1 MQSSLLSMIFE
12 KFQVP
17 GRMGMLVTLYL
28 MLINSHNSVEAP
40 SGRGFSNIEVWFIG
54 IQAPI
59 AFGIIE
65 YGVILALK
73 RFTKFSDQKIN
84 LFGDLSF
91 EIVNLMDVTAFIIA
105 GLSLFA
111 FTANYMIF

>member
-1 MQSSLLSMIFE
+1 MQSSLLSIIFE

-54 IQAPI
+54 TQAPI

-65 YGVILALK
+65 YGAILSLK
-73 RFTKFSDQKIN
+73 RFSKFSDQKIN
-84 LFGDLSF
+84 LFGDLTF
-91 EIVNLMDVTAFIIA
+91 DPVNLMDVTSFIIS
-105 GLSLFA
+105 GLSLSV
-111 FTANYMIF
+111 FTALYMVP

>member
-1 MQSSLLSMIFE
+1 MIFE

-28 MLINSHNSVEAP
+28 MLINSHNSIEAP

-54 IQAPI
+54 TQAPLV
-59 AFGIIE
+59 FGIIE

-73 RFTKFSDQKIN
+73 RFSKISDQKIN

-91 EIVNLMDVTAFIIA
+91 ETVKMMDVTAFIIA

-111 FTANYMIF
+111 FTAHYMIF

>member
-54 IQAPI
+54 TQAPI

-65 YGVILALK
+65 YGAILALK
-73 RFTKFSDQKIN
+73 RFSKFSDQKIN
-84 LFGDLSF
+84 LLGELSF
-91 EIVNLMDVTAFIIA
+91 DLVNLMDVTAFIIS
-105 GLSLFA
+105 GLSLSA
-111 FTANYMIF
+111 FTALYMIP

>member
-1 MQSSLLSMIFE
+1 MQSIHV
-12 KFQVP
+12 KHFQVP

-54 IQAPI
+54 TQAPI

-65 YGVILALK
+65 YGVILSLK

-84 LFGDLSF
+84 LFGDLTF
-91 EIVNLMDVTAFIIA
+91 DPVNLMDVTSFIIS
-105 GLSLFA
+105 GLFLSV
-111 FTANYMIF
+111 FTALYMIP

>member
-1 MQSSLLSMIFE
+1 MQSIHV
-12 KFQVP
+12 KHFQVP

-65 YGVILALK
+65 YGAILALK
-73 RFTKFSDQKIN
+73 RFSKFSDQKIN

-91 EIVNLMDVTAFIIA
+91 EPVNLMDVASFIIS
-105 GLSLFA
+105 GLSLSA
-111 FTANYMIF
+111 FTTLYMIP